1 MNDSTMF
8 DRQAASSLIRLT
20 PKKAPFRRGEVH
32 FTTLS
37 PEIFYLSELSPDQLL
52 QLTQEPLVDVDES
65 IDGGIH
71 WRRYSLPR
79 PDAGDFEHPTDPA
92 HSPER
97 AVDPTGPIVA
107 RAPVATAD
115 GPAAPAE
122 AADPAVPIAAPAPAN
137 GAPGDLSAEAAAAA
151 VLNGEQDRPVAT
163 ADPVTPAIRKPRAPA
178 A

>member
-8 DRQAASSLIRLT
+8 DRQAGASLIRLT
-20 PKKAPFRRGEVH
+20 PKKAPFRRGDVH

-37 PEIFYLSELSPDQLL
+37 PEIFYLDELSPDQLL

-65 IDGGIH
+65 VDGGIH

-79 PDAGDFEHPTDPA
+79 PDAKDFEHPTDPA

-115 GPAAPAE
+115 GLAVPAE
-122 AADPAVPIAAPAPAN
+122 AADPAVPIAAQRPATDTPS
-137 GAPGDLSAEAAAAA
+137 DLSGEAAAA
-151 VLNGEQDRPVAT
+151 VLDGEQERPVAAAEAANPT
-163 ADPVTPAIRKPRAPA
+163 SRRPRAPSA
-178 A
+178 